1 MVVESLS
8 LEIRSEDSFNKV
20 ATGHGSHAFVDSELK
35 LPSARLTGGVDA
47 WKPKSGTVLMT
58 IGEEVRSPLS
68 QASLALWHYKMHTS
82 LRLFK
87 GEFNPNPEWL
97 ALSHQT
103 LLVSLA
109 RYPDVQLATIE
120 VGIHEVASSEVVFAE
135 GVQVPLLNLCLTHFQ
150 SGVKILE
157 RRLHILIQAHLEIV
171 RIKWAI
177 SMWGT

>member
-1 MVVESLS
+1 MVVESLP

-20 ATGHGSHAFVDSELK
+20 ATGHSSHTFVNGELK
-35 LPSARLTGGVDA
+35 LPSARLTGGVNA

-68 QASLALWHYKMHTS
+68 QAPLALWHYKMHTS

-103 LLVSLA
+103 LLVGLTGN
-109 RYPDVQLATIE
+109 PNVQLATIE
-120 VGIHEVASSEVVFAE
+120 VGIH
-135 GVQVPLLNLCLTHFQ
+135 
-150 SGVKILE
+150 
-157 RRLHILIQAHLEIV
+157 
-171 RIKWAI
+171 
-177 SMWGT
+177 

>member
-35 LPSARLTGGVDA
+35 LPSARLTGCVDA

-68 QASLALWHYKMHTS
+68 QASLTFWHYKMHTS

-87 GEFNPNPEWL
+87 GEFNPNPEGL
-97 ALSHQT
+97 AFCNQP

-109 RYPDVQLATIE
+109 WDPDVELSTIE
-120 VGIHEVASSEVVFAE
+120 IGIDQVAAGEMVLAKC
-135 GVQVPLLNLCLTHFQ
+135 VQVPLLHLSLTHLK
-150 SGVKILE
+150 GWVEILE
-157 RRLHILIQAHLEIV
+157 RGLNILIQTHL
-171 RIKWAI
+171 
-177 SMWGT
+177 